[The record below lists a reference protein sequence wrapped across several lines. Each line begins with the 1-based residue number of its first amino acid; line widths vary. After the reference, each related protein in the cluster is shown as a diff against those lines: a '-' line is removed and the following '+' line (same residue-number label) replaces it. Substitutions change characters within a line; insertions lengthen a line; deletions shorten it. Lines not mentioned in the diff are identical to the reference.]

1 MTTLSQHA
9 WRQPQTV
16 LMTSGALRR
25 GCTLPAP
32 GFWPVPHPH
41 PHILPIALATT
52 TTLLVIGS
60 VIRWLSL
67 LQVAQVTEACPTLVL
82 IAPRGIIDKTQGAL
96 HVGL

>member
-1 MTTLSQHA
+1 MTALSQHA
-9 WRQPQTV
+9 WRQPQTS
-16 LMTSGALRR
+16 LMTSGALRKDH
-25 GCTLPAP
+25 TLSAP
-32 GFWPVPHPH
+32 GLRSVPFP
-41 PHILPIALATT
+41 PYPFLANATIT
-52 TTLLVIGS
+52 VLVRGS